1 MLIVLVCVVLRVLR
15 RHGKDVRPTMVK
27 RLDEKLDKMAHVPR
41 WVAGLFHRL
50 PVFNPNY
57 WWHSPSWASCVS
69 LLGSSA
75 FFFLF
80 GRSIFLGRRLR
91 LLC

>member
-50 PVFNPNY
+50 PVFSPNC
-57 WWHSPSWASCVS
+57 WWHSPPWATCVS
-69 LLGSSA
+69 FLGSSA
-75 FFFLF
+75 LHWPFKRCVRASLAL
-80 GRSIFLGRRLR
+80 S
-91 LLC
+91 